1 MVEKYDYVI
10 VGGGPTGMTLAWI
23 FGSKNKKVLLIEK
36 EEMLGGCHRVHRV
49 DGYFSE
55 HGPRIYS
62 NSYLTFIRLLRKMDL
77 DFYHIFKEVDL
88 TDTNNKGT
96 KFNLSKINNK
106 TIWSF
111 SFNEKKAFIIAFI
124 KLIIDSEFGK
134 TISVKEFMDKNNFS
148 DDSKDYLNKF
158 VRLTDGAAVE
168 NYTLFQFL
176 QILNQELF
184 HKMYQPKLPND
195 KGLIYL
201 WENKLKSVGVT
212 ILKNTNVVNIN
223 SENGKIVN
231 LDALVNGVST
241 VINGSKFILCVPP
254 KPFYNLIKDSEEI
267 NNAFGEI
274 DTLKNWQLKNSYFD
288 FIPITFHYNKDIT
301 FPKVNGFPNT
311 AWGIGFII
319 LSNYMTF
326 KDEPSKE
333 VISITITFTDV
344 PNEYGKTVNQCSKEE
359 IIEYVKSQLPFF
371 PNPDKV
377 IISQN
382 VIRVNDK
389 WLNLDTAYVVT
400 TENKFIDS
408 NSNKFDNLFSVGIF
422 NGNSNYHFTSIEAA
436 VQNAISF
443 ATNEIEDLKYEYY
456 NKKPI
461 SLIETLH
468 DIFVFIIFIGILI
481 IIKRIFFSNSK

>member
-1 MVEKYDYVI
+1 MIEKYDYVI
-10 VGGGPTGMTLAWI
+10 VGGGPTGMTIAWL

-62 NSYLTFIRLLRKMDL
+62 NSYLTFIRLLKKMGI
-77 DFYHIFKEVDL
+77 DFYHIFKEVNL
-88 TDTNNKGT
+88 ADTNNKGT
-96 KFNLSKINNK
+96 KFNLSKINNR

-111 SFNEKKAFIIAFI
+111 SFNEKKALVIAFI
-124 KLIIDSEFGK
+124 KLIINNEYGK

-148 DDSKDYLNKF
+148 EDSKDYLNKF
-158 VRLTDGAAVE
+158 VRLTDGASAE
-168 NYTLFQFL
+168 NYTLYQFL

-184 HKMYQPKLPND
+184 HKMYQPKVPND

-212 ILKNTNVVNIN
+212 ILKNTKVVNID

-231 LDALVNGVST
+231 IVALVNGVSK
-241 VINGSKFILCVPP
+241 VINGTKFILCVPP
-254 KPFYNLIKDSEEI
+254 KPMYNLIKDS
-267 NNAFGEI
+267 NI
-274 DTLKNWQLKNSYFD
+274 DNDIDKLYDWQLKNSYFD
-288 FIPITFHYNKDIT
+288 FIPLTFHYNNDIS

-311 AWGIGFII
+311 PWGIAFII
-319 LSNYMTF
+319 LSNYMQFTE
-326 KDEPSKE
+326 EPSKK

-344 PNEYGKTVNQCSKEE
+344 PNEEGKTANQCSKEE
-359 IIEYVKSQLPFF
+359 IINYVKKKLPFF

-382 VIRVNDK
+382 VIRFDDK
-389 WLNLDTAYVVT
+389 WVNLDTAYVVT
-400 TENKFIDS
+400 TENKFIDT
-408 NSNKFDNLFSVGIF
+408 NSDKFNNLFTVGIF
-422 NGNSNYHFTSIEAA
+422 NGNSNYPFTSIESA

-443 ATNEIEDLKYEYY
+443 AIIEIPDLKYEYY
-456 NKKPI
+456 NKKHMNLVEI
-461 SLIETLH
+461 IH
-468 DIFVFIIFIGILI
+468 DIFVLIIFIFVLFV
-481 IIKRIFFSNSK
+481 IKKVFFTNIKK